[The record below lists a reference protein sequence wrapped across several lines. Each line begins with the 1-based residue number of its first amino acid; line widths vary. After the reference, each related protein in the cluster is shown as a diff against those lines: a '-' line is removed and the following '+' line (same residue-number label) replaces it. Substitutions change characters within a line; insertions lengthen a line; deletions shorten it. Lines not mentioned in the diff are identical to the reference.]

1 MSMPGPLELFIVLII
16 VALLFGTKKLRSL
29 GGDLGSA
36 IKNFRGA
43 IKEGDDAQEQ
53 SDMPDNKANI
63 IEGELNSGKE
73 EKEQ

>member
-43 IKEGDDAQEQ
+43 LKEGDDVQEQ
-53 SDMPDNKANI
+53 GNSPADKSNI
-63 IEGELNSGKE
+63 IEGELNSGKD
-73 EKEQ
+73 EKDQ

>member
-1 MSMPGPLELFIVLII
+1 MPGPLELFIVVII

-43 IKEGDDAQEQ
+43 VKEVEDTQDSNDSTSE
-53 SDMPDNKANI
+53 KANI
-63 IEGELNSGKE
+63 IEGEATSNKDE
-73 EKEQ
+73 TK

>member
-43 IKEGDDAQEQ
+43 IKEGDDIQEQ
-53 SDMPDNKANI
+53 SNSPDDKANI
-63 IEGELNSGKE
+63 IEGEMTSGKD
-73 EKEQ
+73 EKDQ

>member
-1 MSMPGPLELFIVLII
+1 MGMPGPLELFIVVII

-43 IKEGDDAQEQ
+43 VKEVEDTQDSNDSTSE
-53 SDMPDNKANI
+53 KANI
-63 IEGELNSGKE
+63 IEGEATSNKDE
-73 EKEQ
+73 TK

>member
-43 IKEGDDAQEQ
+43 LKDGDDAEEQ
-53 SDMPDNKANI
+53 GSPSGDKANI
-63 IEGELNSGKE
+63 IEGELNSGKDD
-73 EKEQ
+73 KEQ